1 MYEPYV
7 MGVVTGQKFKVHNSD
22 ALLHNVH
29 ATPKVNKE
37 FNFAQVSKGQENEK
51 SFDQPE
57 VLVRMK
63 CDVHPWMFAYIGV
76 VDHPYFAVT
85 DKDGNFTIKNVPPGK
100 YTVEAY
106 HLKAG
111 AKTQETDGTKKLE
124 FELEVPAS

>member
-1 MYEPYV
+1 
-7 MGVVTGQKFKVHNSD
+7 
-22 ALLHNVH
+22 
-29 ATPKVNKE
+29 
-37 FNFAQVSKGQENEK
+37 
-51 SFDQPE
+51 
-57 VLVRMK
+57 
-63 CDVHPWMFAYIGV
+63 V

-124 FELEVPAS
+124 FELEAPPAQ